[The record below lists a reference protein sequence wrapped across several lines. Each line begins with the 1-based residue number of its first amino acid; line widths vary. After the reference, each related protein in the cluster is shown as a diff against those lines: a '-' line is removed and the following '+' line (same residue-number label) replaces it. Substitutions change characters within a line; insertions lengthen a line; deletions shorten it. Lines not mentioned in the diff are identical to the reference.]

1 MRKPEQTPEPSIEEI
16 LASIRKII
24 ADDGGQGQAA
34 PQRPMLAQT
43 PPNVPQRQFPP
54 QGRQVQTAGGR
65 LAELAEPAEP
75 AGDDEI
81 LELTEDFML
90 DEGLEDGGLN
100 AADLNGISYGAEQ
113 RGAHGPTSDLASFT
127 AASAGLETVLSN
139 VVAEVQRLS
148 ASNQPGADPF
158 GPPTI
163 PDRPEPSPRSA
174 RPFLD
179 ALRAAGGDGANEQT
193 APRPE
198 QIGAAANIAAD
209 SQAQRAA
216 SRPVWSA
223 RRLEGEGP
231 RTRTEQPGQEKTVAR
246 VGSSTREQSVSARD
260 SWAEGVQMPVPA
272 SGPAAPFLQPVSEDP
287 QAEPPLSG
295 SGLSPATEI
304 EKEKTF
310 VGDVLT
316 RVFGASPKK
325 AEEPRVNPPGRPLKA
340 EDLAHSTIAD
350 FASDKLRA
358 PGLADALHSD
368 KPFMQAITNS
378 LETAL
383 AHSEAVVGAPA
394 PQDDFSEALLPLDS
408 ELAPFGIP
416 QAQAHGV
423 PVVQQRPAHNAP
435 EPKFK
440 KAQAELIA
448 ETPELPRG
456 GADDVPAEAR
466 QQPSQ
471 LYPQANRNV
480 AEASGNAMVAQDLTA
495 NLLRQAPTARS
506 ATLPSGIEEAVK
518 ELIKPLIVQW
528 LNENLPRIV
537 ENAVREELAGP
548 TVSRSLLDSGSRR

>member
-24 ADDGGQGQAA
+24 ADDGGHG
-34 PQRPMLAQT
+34 QT
-43 PPNVPQRQFPP
+43 PPQRQMLSQTQSNIPQRQFPP
-54 QGRQVQTAGGR
+54 QDRQAQTAGRR

-90 DEGLEDGGLN
+90 DEGPAHGGMIT
-100 AADLNGISYGAEQ
+100 ADLNGMPYAPEQ
-113 RGAHGPTSDLASFT
+113 GGRPGPASDLASYA
-127 AASAGLETVLSN
+127 AASAGLESVLSN

-148 ASNQPGADPF
+148 SSNQPGADPF
-158 GPPTI
+158 APPTI
-163 PDRPEPSPRSA
+163 PDRSESSPRSP

-179 ALRAAGGDGANEQT
+179 ALRAAGEDGANEQT

-198 QIGAAANIAAD
+198 QLNVAANIASD

-223 RRLEGEGP
+223 RRLEGEGS
-231 RTRTEQPGQEKTVAR
+231 RTRTDQPGQEKTVAR
-246 VGSSTREQSVSARD
+246 AGSPKRGQSLSARD

-272 SGPAAPFLQPVSEDP
+272 SGPAAPFPQPVSEDP

-295 SGLSPATEI
+295 SGLNPATEI

-325 AEEPRVNPPGRPLKA
+325 AEELRLNPPGRPLKA

-368 KPFMQAITNS
+368 KPFMQAITDS

-394 PQDDFSEALLPLDS
+394 AQDDFSEALLPLDS

-423 PVVQQRPAHNAP
+423 SVVQQQPAHNAP

-466 QQPSQ
+466 QQLSQ

-495 NLLRQAPTARS
+495 NLLRQAPAARS

-537 ENAVREELAGP
+537 EKAVREELAGP